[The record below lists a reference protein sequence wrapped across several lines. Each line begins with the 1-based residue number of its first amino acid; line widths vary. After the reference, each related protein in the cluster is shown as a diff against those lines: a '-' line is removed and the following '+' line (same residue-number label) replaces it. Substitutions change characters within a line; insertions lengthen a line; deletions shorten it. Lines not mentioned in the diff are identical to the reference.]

1 MENVIDF
8 SVEKRN
14 FTIYASPAIE
24 LVDLILAIQDLSEV
38 DENGMEIKVNRK
50 DGMEIKVNRKNYRE
64 FAELLLST
72 TFIVEKKG
80 NGTEEPVTKAS
91 FVGLEDVNALLEFI
105 GKVIKILMG
114 TMGPI
119 LKDVEEKKTESKP
132 SLEEMKN
139 PIQIQ
144 SVETAPLT
152 SA

>member
-14 FTIYASPAIE
+14 FTIYNSPAIE

-38 DENGMEIKVNRK
+38 DE
-50 DGMEIKVNRKNYRE
+50 DGVEIKVNRKNYKE
-64 FAELLLST
+64 FAELVLST
-72 TFIVEKKG
+72 TFIVEKKED
-80 NGTEEPVTKAS
+80 GTDEPVTKAS
-91 FVGLEDVNALLEFI
+91 FVGLDDVNALIEFI

-114 TMGPI
+114 SMGPI
-119 LKDVEEKKTESKP
+119 IKDVEEKKTESNP
-132 SLEEMKN
+132 SLNEMKN
-139 PIQIQ
+139 PIKIQ